1 MGEIPS
7 TPPPLADSPTEL
19 FSEEEQEDGLM
30 DSESYPLG
38 TYILSVVGRTKR
50 RTLHQVGGCYRV
62 PGLHYKEFVVT
73 TLQKR
78 WRQGHRLR

>member
-62 PGLHYKEFVVT
+62 PGL
-73 TLQKR
+73 R
-78 WRQGHRLR
+78 SRSS